1 MHYISEL
8 INLILGNTACLL
20 LAKFF
25 AFLCKIYFITTLSL
39 SSLRSN
45 NSKKLFKLLMVFL
58 ICIILSDASWILNL
72 YRKML
77 LADQEV
83 KFITFT
89 TRLTWASFITQYY
102 TLGLFL
108 EHLVEK
114 KLSFKLRNTLFLL
127 INLGISTGFLYLAFF
142 KYGVPS
148 NSQETLEFEK
158 TLVFNVYIVITCWF
172 LPVMY
177 QTYKKMYLVQLP
189 KILKK
194 QLQFFIG
201 FLILPHLFLDIITTN
216 IFFVP
221 WLSALLPF
229 SQEVLLNLSTFL
241 ESYTIYHCY
250 KSILR
255 LRFLNF
261 SNHVVERA
269 PFNFINDFKDIL
281 EQLSHVTALKELAH
295 ITQNFFTAAF
305 TIPAGRTRLYV
316 RKTELDSKDDT
327 HYDLAL
333 ITTKVE
339 NFLANHDLMTSP
351 AGALLRQSKIFIK
364 DELEFTNFYEEQSA
378 LSKIIDFL
386 DSINADVFLPIYE
399 RQAITA
405 YIIVERHARAGK
417 LYNNVERDEMLVFTS
432 YLSNIIN
439 ILKHSNLEA
448 LLHKEK
454 ELEEELYHKHQEINQ
469 YKESI
474 KSFLRTNKDRKIG
487 IVFYKNRRFTFAN
500 QAAQELIEIDVN
512 TQEGHPIAQ
521 SFRQL
526 ARNVQQYKS
535 SQTLFCRD
543 LHNNKLILSGIP
555 SLELNTVIIMV
566 YYPEIS
572 DIIKTQFEFL
582 KDPSAW
588 DYLLY
593 LETTQSGQLINQLI
607 PGNGEMLLNF
617 KINLLSTSLSRKATL
632 LEMAEDDLL
641 PTVEI
646 LHHISLRPTLHI
658 LKLTIPEK
666 NDEVALKVFGINPLL
681 DKNEPEAL
689 LQKLDTIGTL
699 FIQNIHLLSL
709 ETQNYLAEF
718 ISYGYYHKLR
728 SDHKFFSNVRIICST
743 TKNLQTL
750 VTEGLFSKTLF
761 NELKKTSLSMPSL
774 TTLPDT
780 EINQLTSGFTEQ
792 ALKTQTFK
800 NLLELSDKDK
810 DKLLDQRPGSLQ
822 ELKTKI
828 HQVLVHKSTKHK
840 IHDTT
845 EFDRAYHVT
854 DPELAQ
860 AIRMGKKALKDPQ
873 TMQMLWNKFKNQ
885 NKIATLLGV
894 NRSSV
899 NRRYQEYKFDE

>member
-1 MHYISEL
+1 MLNISEL
-8 INLILGNTACLL
+8 IIIILGSPACLL
-20 LAKFF
+20 IAKAF
-25 AFLCKIYFITTLSL
+25 AFVCKIYFISALSL

-45 NSKKLFKLLMVFL
+45 GSKKLFTLLIVFL
-58 ICIILSDASWILNL
+58 SCIILGDIGWILSL
-72 YRKML
+72 SRRML
-77 LADQEV
+77 SDTHEV
-83 KFITFT
+83 KIITFIA
-89 TRLTWASFITQYY
+89 RIAWALFITQYQ

-108 EHLVEK
+108 EHLIEK
-114 KLSFKLRNTLFLL
+114 KVTFKFQNIIFS
-127 INLGISTGFLYLAFF
+127 IVNIGISSCFLYLALF
-142 KYGVPS
+142 KYYVPS
-148 NSQETLEFEK
+148 GSIETLEFEK
-158 TLVFNVYIVITCWF
+158 TLVLISYIVIICWF
-172 LPVMY
+172 MPVMY
-177 QTYKKMYLVQLP
+177 QTYKKMYWLQLP

-194 QLQFFIG
+194 QLHFFIG
-201 FLILPHLFLDIITTN
+201 FLIIPHLFLEIITSDLS
-216 IFFVP
+216 P
-221 WLSALLPF
+221 WISALLPI
-229 SQEVLLNLSTFL
+229 SQDVLLNLSTVL
-241 ESYTIYHCY
+241 ESYAIYHCC
-250 KSILR
+250 KSIIR
-255 LRFLNF
+255 LRFLNL
-261 SNHVVERA
+261 SNHVAERA

-281 EQLSHVTALKELAH
+281 EQLCHVTALKELAH
-295 ITQNFFTAAF
+295 ITQNFFKAAF

-316 RKTELDSKDDT
+316 RKTELAYTDDA

-333 ITTKVE
+333 ITAKVE
-339 NFLANHDLMTSP
+339 NFLANHDQMTCP
-351 AGALLRQSKIFIK
+351 VATLLRQSKIFIK
-364 DELEFTNFYEEQSA
+364 DELEFTNFYEKQPA

-405 YIIVERHARAGK
+405 YIIVERHARAHQ

-432 YLSNIIN
+432 YLSNVIN
-439 ILKHSNLEA
+439 ILRHSNLEA

-474 KSFLRTNKDRKIG
+474 KSFLRSHKDRKIG
-487 IVFYKNRRFTFAN
+487 ILFYKNRRFTFAN

-512 TQEGHPIAQ
+512 TQEGHPLSQA
-521 SFRQL
+521 FRQL

-535 SQTLFCRD
+535 TQSVVSRD

-555 SLELNTVIIMV
+555 SLELNSVIIMI
-566 YYPEIS
+566 YYPEVS
-572 DIIKTQFEFL
+572 DIVKTQFELL

-593 LETTQSGQLINQLI
+593 LETTQSGQLVNQLI
-607 PGNGEMLLNF
+607 PGNGELLLNF
-617 KINLLSTSLSRKATL
+617 KINLLSTALSRKATL
-632 LEMAEDDLL
+632 LEMAEDDML

-646 LHHISLRPTLHI
+646 LHHISLRQTLHI
-658 LKLTIPEK
+658 LKLTTPEK
-666 NDEVALKVFGINPLL
+666 NAEVALKIFGINPLL

-689 LQKLDTIGTL
+689 LQKLDNVGTL
-699 FIQNIHLLSL
+699 FIQNIHFLSL

-718 ISYGYYHKLR
+718 ITYRYYHKVR

-743 TKNLQTL
+743 TKNLQAL
-750 VTEGLFSKTLF
+750 VIEGLFSKTLF
-761 NELKKTSLSMPSL
+761 NELKKASLSMPSL
-774 TTLPDT
+774 ATLPET
-780 EINQLTSGFTEQ
+780 EINQLASGFTEQ

-810 DKLLDQRPGSLQ
+810 DKLLDQRPVSLQ
-822 ELKTKI
+822 ELKTKV
-828 HQVLVHKSTKHK
+828 HQVLVHKTTKHK

-860 AIRMGKKALKDPQ
+860 VIRMGKKALKDPQ
-873 TMQMLWNKFKNQ
+873 TMQLLWNKFKNQ

-899 NRRYQEYKFDE
+899 NRRCQEYKLDEK

>member
-1 MHYISEL
+1 M
-8 INLILGNTACLL
+8 
-20 LAKFF
+20 
-25 AFLCKIYFITTLSL
+25 TLS
-39 SSLRSN
+39 
-45 NSKKLFKLLMVFL
+45 
-58 ICIILSDASWILNL
+58 
-72 YRKML
+72 RKIF
-77 LADQEV
+77 AGSHEI
-83 KFITFT
+83 KIITFIA
-89 TRLTWASFITQYY
+89 RMAWALFITQYQA
-102 TLGLFL
+102 LGLFL
-108 EHLVEK
+108 EHLIEK
-114 KLSFKLRNTLFLL
+114 KVTFKPQNIIFSLVNFCISFC
-127 INLGISTGFLYLAFF
+127 FLYLALF
-142 KYGVPS
+142 KYYVPS
-148 NSQETLEFEK
+148 GSIETLEFEK
-158 TLVFNVYIVITCWF
+158 TLVRISYIVIICWF

-177 QTYKKMYLVQLP
+177 QTYKKMYWLRLP

-201 FLILPHLFLDIITTN
+201 FLIIPHLFLEIITSDL
-216 IFFVP
+216 FP
-221 WLSALLPF
+221 WISALLPIN
-229 SQEVLLNLSTFL
+229 QDTLLNLSTIL
-241 ESYTIYHCY
+241 ESYAIYHCC
-250 KSILR
+250 KSIIR